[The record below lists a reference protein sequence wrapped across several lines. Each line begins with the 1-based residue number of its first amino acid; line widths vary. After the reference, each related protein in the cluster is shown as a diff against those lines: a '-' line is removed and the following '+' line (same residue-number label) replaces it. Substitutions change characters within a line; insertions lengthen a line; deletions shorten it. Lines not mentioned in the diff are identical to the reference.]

1 MPIHNRQTS
10 LFQRLGA
17 YSAQG
22 HGPSRH
28 GQWLEQVASIK
39 THLRQLL
46 NTRQGCSQSSP
57 GLGLADFNGHQ
68 RGADLVSHVA
78 ADIRRTLQAYEPRL
92 ELLALHFC
100 ANPEQPLQLSFR
112 LDCQVSLGHRSAPL
126 QIDLTLDHR
135 RTHIT

>member
-1 MPIHNRQTS
+1 MPIDNHQAS

-22 HGPSRH
+22 HGLSCH
-28 GQWLEQVASIK
+28 GQWLERVASIK

-68 RGADLVSHVA
+68 RGADLVSHIA
-78 ADIRRTLQAYEPRL
+78 ADIRRTLHAYEPRL

-100 ANPEQPLQLSFR
+100 ANAEQPQQLAFR
-112 LDCQVSLGHRSAPL
+112 LDCQVSLGHASEPL

-135 RTHIT
+135 RTHVA